1 MQTALLEQAKI
12 GWPLV
17 SEIVSVPHTEAEYER
32 AVEMLDALIDEVGES
47 EEHPLASL
55 MDTLGCLIE
64 AYEDSHYPEPTGDP
78 ISSLRILMTDHK
90 LDTKDFPEIG
100 DARFIEEILS
110 GQRALTLTQIH
121 LLGKRFHVSPTV
133 FI

>member
-17 SEIVSVPHTEAEYER
+17 AEIVSVPHTEAEYER

-55 MDTLGCLIE
+55 MDTLGSLIE
-64 AYEDSHYPEPTGDP
+64 AYEDTHYPELTGDP
-78 ISSLRILMTDHK
+78 ISSLRILMTEHE
-90 LDTKDFPEIG
+90 LDREDFPEIG
-100 DARFIEEILS
+100 DSNIISEILS
-110 GQRALTLTQIH
+110 GQRELTLTQIR
-121 LLGKRFHVSPTV
+121 LLGKRFRLSPTV

>member
-1 MQTALLEQAKI
+1 MQSVLLEQAKV

-17 SEIVSVPHTEAEYER
+17 SKIISVPHTEAEYER
-32 AVEMLDALIDEVGES
+32 AVEMLDTLIDEVGES

-64 AYEDSHYPEPTGDP
+64 SYEDAHYPEPTGDP
-78 ISSLRILMTDHK
+78 LSSLRILMTDHK
-90 LDTKDFPEIG
+90 LDLKDLPEIG
-100 DARFIEEILS
+100 DSKTIEDILS
-110 GQRALTLTQIH
+110 GHRDLTQTQIH

-133 FI
+133 FL